1 MNIEAIKEKIL
12 NTRLTNIEEII
23 KCCDEAYELARKE
36 DCHELL
42 GFIYFYKGEAYYLD
56 NDIKSMFECMNKAIP
71 YLRETDQWALLTRAY
86 TIMAITSINKGN
98 PPVAVDYYMEAL
110 DCAKKHNLQLNECS
124 IHINLG
130 YLYMQSEIYEEANE
144 QFEAAYDIYQSFPD
158 KENKRSRLVMIYNN
172 QAMCCMLQGRM
183 DCARDYVERLHEQCR
198 PYFNDMDYVYVG
210 CMEARYYHY
219 CGDPEKR
226 DEIIQDIISRLQNP
240 DGFNG
245 PFPILDV
252 FDDILSLCHLALDIG
267 ENDVCIKLAQLI
279 EPAIENTDIKNME
292 RQFLA
297 LKIRYYK
304 MQNDMEKYRQASTQF
319 YEVLMIMDEE
329 DKQMI
334 ANMIRN
340 RTALE
345 QVKAQNALLTE
356 KSETDALTGLANR
369 YRLADYSQQ
378 MMDDCLRDKVP
389 YGIEILDIDYF
400 KEYND
405 NYGHHAGDNCIMQVA
420 ALLSDM
426 QCENIFCARYG
437 GDEFIVIYKGLSRA
451 EIIEKAKRLKQNIAD
466 LKLEHEYSKCSSI
479 VTISQGICV
488 TVPTR
493 PNKSWDF
500 LHEADNCLYCVK
512 RNNRNGICVG
522 DAKEMELI
530 E

>member
-1 MNIEAIKEKIL
+1 MDIEAIKEKIL
-12 NTRLTNIEEII
+12 DIRSTDTVKTI
-23 KCCDEAYELARKE
+23 KYCDEAYELAAEE
-36 DCHELL
+36 DSHELF

-56 NDIKSMFECMNKAIP
+56 NDIKSMFECMTKAIP
-71 YLRETDQWALLTRAY
+71 YLSETEQWALLTRAY
-86 TIMAITSINKGN
+86 NMMAITSINKGN
-98 PPVAVDYYMEAL
+98 PPVAVDYYMAAL
-110 DCAKKHNLQLNECS
+110 DCAKEHNLRLNECS

-130 YLYMQSEIYEEANE
+130 YLYMQSEIYKEANE
-144 QFEAAYDIYQSFPD
+144 QFEAADDIYQKLPD
-158 KENKRSRLVMIYNN
+158 KENELGRLIMIYNN
-172 QAMCCMLQGRM
+172 QAMCYMLQGRM
-183 DCARDYVERLHEQCR
+183 DCARDYVERLNKQCK

-219 CGDPEKR
+219 CGEPEKR
-226 DEIIQDIISRLQNP
+226 DETIQDIISRLQNP
-240 DGFNG
+240 NGFNG

-252 FDDILSLCHLALDIG
+252 FDDILSLCYLALEIG
-267 ENDVCIKLAQLI
+267 ENDVCIKLASLI
-279 EPAIENTDIKNME
+279 EPAMENTDIVNME

-304 MQNDMEKYRQASTQF
+304 MQNDTEKYRQASTEL
-319 YEVLMIMDEE
+319 YEVLMVMEE
-329 DKQMI
+329 ESKHMI
-334 ANMIRN
+334 ANMIRI

-345 QVKAQNALLTE
+345 QVKAQNVLLMK

-405 NYGHHAGDNCIMQVA
+405 NYGHQAGDNCIRQVA
-420 ALLSDM
+420 SLLSDM

-437 GDEFIVIYKGLSRA
+437 GDEFIVIYKGLSRD
-451 EIIEKAKRLKQNIAD
+451 EIIARAKKLKQSIAD
-466 LKLEHEYSKCSSI
+466 LKLKHEYSKNSSI

-488 TVPTR
+488 TVPTGA
-493 PNKSWDF
+493 NKSWDF
-500 LHEADNCLYCVK
+500 LHKADSYLYHVK
-512 RNNRNGICVG
+512 RHNRNGICVG

-530 E
+530 V

>member
-1 MNIEAIKEKIL
+1 MNIKAIKEKIL

-23 KCCDEAYELARKE
+23 KCCDEAFELAREE

-71 YLRETDQWALLTRAY
+71 YLGETDQWALLTRAY

-110 DCAKKHNLQLNECS
+110 DCAKKHNLHLNECS

-130 YLYMQSEIYEEANE
+130 YLYMQSEIYEEADE
-144 QFEAAYDIYQSFPD
+144 QFAAAYDIYQRLSD

-172 QAMCCMLQGRM
+172 QAMCYMLQGRM
-183 DCARDYVERLHEQCR
+183 DCARDYVERLNKQCR

-219 CGDPEKR
+219 CGDTEKR
-226 DEIIQDIISRLQNP
+226 DETIQDIIRRLQNP

-267 ENDVCIKLAQLI
+267 EDDVCIKLAKLI
-279 EPAIENTDIKNME
+279 EPAIENTDIINME
-292 RQFLA
+292 RQFLS

-304 MQNDMEKYRQASTQF
+304 MHNDMEKYRQASTQF
-319 YEVLMIMDEE
+319 YEVLMVMDEE

-356 KSETDALTGLANR
+356 KSETDALTGLAN
-369 YRLADYSQQ
+369 
-378 MMDDCLRDKVP
+378 
-389 YGIEILDIDYF
+389 
-400 KEYND
+400 
-405 NYGHHAGDNCIMQVA
+405 
-420 ALLSDM
+420 
-426 QCENIFCARYG
+426 
-437 GDEFIVIYKGLSRA
+437 
-451 EIIEKAKRLKQNIAD
+451 
-466 LKLEHEYSKCSSI
+466 
-479 VTISQGICV
+479 
-488 TVPTR
+488 
-493 PNKSWDF
+493 
-500 LHEADNCLYCVK
+500 
-512 RNNRNGICVG
+512 NR
-522 DAKEMELI
+522 
-530 E
+530 